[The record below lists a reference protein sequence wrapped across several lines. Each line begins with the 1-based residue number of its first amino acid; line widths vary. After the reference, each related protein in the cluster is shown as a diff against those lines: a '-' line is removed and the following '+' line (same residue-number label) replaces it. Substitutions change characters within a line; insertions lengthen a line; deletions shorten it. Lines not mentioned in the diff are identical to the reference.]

1 MSKSRSIDHQFSL
14 FGFVPPRLKKRIT
27 PERMEEARKEIER
40 TGWKVSA
47 KSLAKLHDQLEII
60 EKRIR

>member
-1 MSKSRSIDHQFSL
+1 MPVTHQFTI

-47 KSLAKLHDQLEII
+47 KTMAKIADQLEIL